1 MTEGHAVTDSRDDLP
16 FMVHSDLDD
25 LDLSPFEFRAYVH
38 LVRRAGTRGG
48 EYWES
53 VDAGATHCR
62 MDAKTYRAALKALV
76 DRGLLTRED
85 RPGETSV
92 YRLAPRR
99 QWRTPTT
106 SGTPTRNG
114 RATTSGRG
122 TPTKS
127 GRTPLP
133 ETVDKENPLKGIP
146 GRESQELSARAR
158 FDPAKV
164 DLPDFIDPQA
174 WADFV
179 THRREIKKRLT
190 TRAVDLILADLAK
203 TPEDANGM
211 LRQTIARGWTGV
223 FPLDK
228 RKNGTPEERAA
239 DTATGLLAHLRS
251 RHAH

>member
-1 MTEGHAVTDSRDDLP
+1 MTDSRDDLP

-25 LDLSPFEFRAYVH
+25 LDLSPYEFRAYVH

-53 VDAGATHCR
+53 VDAGARHCR
-62 MDAKTYRAALKALV
+62 MDAKTYRTALKALV

-99 QWRTPTT
+99 QWRTPTK
-106 SGTPTRNG
+106 SGTPARNG
-114 RATTSGRG
+114 RATKSGRG

-133 ETVDKENPLKGIP
+133 KTVDKENPLKGFP
-146 GRESQELSARAR
+146 GRESQEISARAK
-158 FDPAKV
+158 FDPASV
-164 DLPDFIDPQA
+164 DLPDFLDPQA
-174 WADFV
+174 WTDYV
-179 THRREIKKRLT
+179 DHRRAKGAKLT
-190 TRAVDLILADLAK
+190 PRAVDLILAKLAK
-203 TPEDANGM
+203 TPGDANEM
-211 LRQTIARGWTGV
+211 LRTSVERGWTGV

-228 RKNGTPEERAA
+228 PTRKGAATSPALDQYTER
-239 DTATGLLAHLRS
+239 GL
-251 RHAH
+251 